1 MSSAMHRSYQ
11 ALRISRAG
19 GAVLAGFLMLLLCLP
34 GSAKAAEGVFTAASS
49 AGPAQ
54 YAYGPPQGPAPI
66 VVVVSGISGPDNYK
80 SYAERVAK
88 LGYYVVLIAGA
99 DVMNR
104 ELNGAG
110 NLRKTFERARQS
122 PLAIQGKIAV
132 ISFSLGGGGA
142 LTYATDMAD
151 QVSLVIA
158 HYPYTGFSAAKNM
171 ESFVRRFKVPVLVLS
186 GALDKFNNCCLIESM
201 RDMEK
206 AAKNQGL
213 NFELVVYPRA
223 YHGFN
228 LEGSTYRREDDQ
240 DAWKRA
246 REALS
251 RYQPP
256 SAG

>member
-1 MSSAMHRSYQ
+1 MSMVAQSMR
-11 ALRISRAG
+11 RASWIG
-19 GAVLAGFLMLLLCLP
+19 RTGRMLIAGFLLLGLP
-34 GSAKAAEGVFTAASS
+34 WSAKAAEGLYTAASA

-54 YAYGPPQGPAPI
+54 FAYAPPQGPAPV

-104 ELNGAG
+104 EQSGVG

-122 PLAIQGKIAV
+122 PLAIKGKIAV

-142 LTYATDMAD
+142 LAYATDMAD

-158 HYPYTGFSAAKNM
+158 HYPYTGFSATKNM
-171 ESFVRRFKVPVLVLS
+171 DSFVRRFKVPVLVLS

-206 AAKNQGL
+206 AAKNQGVK

-251 RYQPP
+251 LHHPL